1 MVPLSAN
8 ACGKAAPETGSQL
21 CHSTVGLPGPVLPP
35 PCSSASH
42 MLHST
47 CMRARCT
54 GVRSCTPAHGVSR
67 TPPAQCPGHTERQPV
82 NPGSHAPS
90 AMRAPPRL
98 GARGS
103 ECPCQCPACVDLPR
117 AAALSRGRLQ
127 GKCQIVSTKIARAL
141 PYPVGCQIALAA
153 SRQRKRRRADAGASS
168 RSVVESA
175 DEARVSAGQGRR
187 RSVHASPVQ
196 LSPVQSSPAHPVG
209 PVSPV

>member
-67 TPPAQCPGHTERQPV
+67 TPPAQCPGRTERQPV

-90 AMRAPPRL
+90 AMRAASARHAHLVAQPR
-98 GARGS
+98 
-103 ECPCQCPACVDLPR
+103 
-117 AAALSRGRLQ
+117 LSRGAGCMAMPDRQ
-127 GKCQIVSTKIARAL
+127 YPDRPGSS
-141 PYPVGCQIALAA
+141 PVGCQIALAA
-153 SRQRKRRRADAGASS
+153 WRQRKRRRADAGVSS
-168 RSVVESA
+168 RSEFLV
-175 DEARVSAGQGRR
+175 D
-187 RSVHASPVQ
+187 
-196 LSPVQSSPAHPVG
+196 
-209 PVSPV
+209 